1 MIDWQFVATYGPD
14 LILACKNTLL
24 ISVASLVLATL
35 VGLIIA
41 LMRMSHRP
49 VLSRIAWVFIWIMR
63 GTPILLQ
70 LFAIYYAL
78 PGLGIR
84 LNAWE
89 AGILALGLNSAAY
102 FAEIFR
108 GAISS
113 LAKGQSEAG
122 LAIGMLPRQVLTRI
136 ILPQAMRPALPPYIG
151 QATTLVK
158 NSSLASIISV
168 PELMLTTQNIYSSTY
183 RVTEVM
189 LMSGLLYLIMTT
201 VLQVIQTIMERKF
214 DFYGGR

>member
-35 VGLIIA
+35 VGLVIA